1 MCLPNTA
8 GNRILLLLIFAGF
21 SFLAF
26 GQKTKNQLEAEKKEN
41 LRKIA
46 EAEKILLETE
56 TEKKATLGQLTAI
69 NQQIKA
75 RESLISSLNQEV
87 RLLDGEISD
96 LTIVVTSLQ
105 RDLKNL
111 KDEYAAMIYSAYKA
125 NRGFST
131 LTFLFSSRTFNQ
143 LFLRMKYLEQYA
155 EARKTQ
161 AEQIEVVTDQ
171 LNKQRGNVEIKR
183 REQRVLLNQQIRENR
198 KLVGLKNK
206 QDQVIAELSKKE
218 SSLKREVTDRKKAIE
233 RLDNL
238 IAEIVR
244 SELDRSNTLSS
255 VDIANEAEI
264 TSLFEQ
270 NKNKLSWPVASGFI
284 SKKFGVHPH
293 PVLKGVPEQN
303 NGVEIQTSGSER
315 VKVVFDGEV
324 KTKAFIPG
332 YNNVVIVKH
341 GNYFTVYSRLKNV
354 IVDRG
359 QKLKSGDD
367 LGEVFTDAEGVSEVH
382 FEVWKNTQK
391 LDPEKWLT
399 R

>member
-238 IAEIVR
+238 IAEFVR

-293 PVLKGVPEQN
+293 PVLKVPEQN